1 MVGDLHQN
9 YLYIFAVD
17 LFFFSFFIW
26 GFIYLNISIVV
37 VFLCTG
43 YGVDIYYL
51 WVLILLC
58 VVFLISHWS
67 TVVYFYFLR
76 LLKMVNRFC
85 DPKDSVLMCQ
95 TRCTVS
101 LSILHAFV
109 LWFINIKGVQEV
121 VQCFGKFYSTSLVER
136 NIYSLPPVNMAT
148 LLTGIWVPNREKA
161 WSELF
166 KTEKSMEGCT
176 IDINVVFQLPVL
188 VLVFPLRLLQL
199 WKCKHQIDF
208 H

>member
-37 VFLCTG
+37 VFYVYWIWCRYILFMGPDFVMCS
-43 YGVDIYYL
+43 VFNIS
-51 WVLILLC
+51 LINC
-58 VVFLISHWS
+58 SVFLFSAS
-67 TVVYFYFLR
+67 
-76 LLKMVNRFC
+76 LKMVNRFC

-176 IDINVVFQLPVL
+176 IDITVVFQLPVL